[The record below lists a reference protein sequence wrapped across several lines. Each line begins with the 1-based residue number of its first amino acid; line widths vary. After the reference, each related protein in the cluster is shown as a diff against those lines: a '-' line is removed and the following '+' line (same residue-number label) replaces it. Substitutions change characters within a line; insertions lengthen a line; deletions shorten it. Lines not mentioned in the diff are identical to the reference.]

1 MSVRL
6 LSYNIRYGGAGRED
20 ALASVIKSANADIVI
35 LQEAT
40 NPDVVQR
47 LATLTGF
54 EHQGAIRGHS
64 LAYLSR
70 LTLSHHAWHAIP
82 LGRRRYLELV
92 LKDSGLRLYG
102 VHLSAVHSNVTERRR
117 VWEIRSL
124 LKGISEHAKGFHVVT
139 GDFNTLAPGE
149 ELDMKRLPAR
159 LRAILWLTGRKV
171 RWAVIKL
178 MLEGGYV
185 DAYRSLHPAGGY
197 TFPTW
202 DPHIR
207 LDYAFVPKAF
217 SGNIAGCEVV
227 RDAPRFREASDHLP
241 LLLELRPL

>member
-1 MSVRL
+1 MILRI
-6 LSYNIRYGGAGRED
+6 LSYNIRYGGIGREE
-20 ALASVIKSANADIVI
+20 ALASVIRTAGPDIVV

-47 LATLTGF
+47 VARLVGF
-54 EHQGAIRGHS
+54 EHQGSIRGHS

-70 LTLSHHAWHAIP
+70 LELSHHAWHTIP

-92 LKDSGLRLYG
+92 LKDSGLRIYG

-124 LKGISEHAKGFHVVT
+124 QKGIAEHAKGFHVVT

-159 LRAILWLTGRKV
+159 LRAILYLTGRKV
-171 RWAVIKL
+171 RWAVIKM
-178 MLEGGYV
+178 MLEAGYI
-185 DAYRSLHPAGGY
+185 DAYRSLHPDAGY

-207 LDYAFVPKAF
+207 LDYAFVPKGF
-217 SGNIAGCEVV
+217 SDRIAGCEVISNTA
-227 RDAPRFREASDHLP
+227 RTREASDHLP
-241 LLLELRPL
+241 LLLQLRPE